1 MSKKIV
7 LEGTPN
13 EWWEKAEK
21 LTVAETISRQLGCWY
36 ISRKSQSETTNSF
49 HIMTPTLAA
58 VETGKKSLARERK
71 KFNALSERGEDF
83 KERVQD
89 PDNTMSEN
97 VRMFIRQELDKPEWA
112 EDNLL
117 LADLPDAEEEGRR
130 ELWRR
135 ASNGWWTL
143 VMDARVRVT
152 NERLAYLNPKRI
164 SIQER

>member
-1 MSKKIV
+1 MPKKIV
-7 LEGTPN
+7 LKGTPN

-71 KFNALSERGEDF
+71 KFREQDRYGFAVPVE
-83 KERVQD
+83 D

-97 VRMFIRQELDKPEWA
+97 VRMFIRQELEKPEWA